1 MEEAID
7 AYVYHF
13 LSVFRYSI
21 FRISIGR
28 PRGGYYPGTS
38 DIART
43 AWPLSCSGLVHLFQE
58 DKDVNR
64 GGAMEDLTRLGEK
77 KRTRKEAEKDSGGA
91 ARANGR
97 LRRGP

>member
-1 MEEAID
+1 MQHLKSHGWSVEEAID

-28 PRGGYYPGTS
+28 TPGGYYPGTS

-43 AWPLSCSGLVHLFQE
+43 AWPLPCTALAGLFQG
-58 DKDVNR
+58 DNDW
-64 GGAMEDLTRLGEK
+64 GGAMEETTKVGK
-77 KRTRKEAEKDSGGA
+77 
-91 ARANGR
+91 
-97 LRRGP
+97 